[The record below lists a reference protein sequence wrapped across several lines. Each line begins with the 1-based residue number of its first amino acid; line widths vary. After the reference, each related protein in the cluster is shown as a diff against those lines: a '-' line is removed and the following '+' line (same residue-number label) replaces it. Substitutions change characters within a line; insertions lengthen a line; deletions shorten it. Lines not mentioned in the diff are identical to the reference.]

1 MRHSK
6 RAHRADLY
14 FNSGAYSILV
24 RIFAGYAP
32 AMLLLAQFT
41 LLTAAN
47 ARFFVVVR
55 QHIMMGWV
63 IQVYFRQHCVWVR
76 NALGL
81 LGLPAPLWHVNKS
94 SLALGVTVEIE
105 FLTASLINLLIN
117 LSYSILALVVGV
129 YGLLWVDDKLLKNID
144 LEEEMKKGNVAVA
157 IFASTILIFVAL
169 IIAFGFR
176 G

>member
-1 MRHSK
+1 M
-6 RAHRADLY
+6 DLG
-14 FNSGAYSILV
+14 FIS
-24 RIFAGYAP
+24 
-32 AMLLLAQFT
+32 
-41 LLTAAN
+41 
-47 ARFFVVVR
+47 
-55 QHIMMGWV
+55 
-63 IQVYFRQHCVWVR
+63 
-76 NALGL
+76 
-81 LGLPAPLWHVNKS
+81 
-94 SLALGVTVEIE
+94 
-105 FLTASLINLLIN
+105 ASLINLAIN

>member
-1 MRHSK
+1 ME
-6 RAHRADLY
+6 LE
-14 FNSGAYSILV
+14 
-24 RIFAGYAP
+24 
-32 AMLLLAQFT
+32 
-41 LLTAAN
+41 
-47 ARFFVVVR
+47 FF
-55 QHIMMGWV
+55 
-63 IQVYFRQHCVWVR
+63 
-76 NALGL
+76 
-81 LGLPAPLWHVNKS
+81 
-94 SLALGVTVEIE
+94 
-105 FLTASLINLLIN
+105 TASLINLLVN